1 MDRQQQLL
9 QDGQALGVCAKI
21 QTIDDNKG
29 WWQKSQQYQRSN
41 GRSIG
46 KIILALAATLI
57 GARFLLNAWDGMQY
71 KKVCMAG
78 AVTLDTM
85 SYPSVQ
91 SIPRFK

>member
-1 MDRQQQLL
+1 MGRQQQLL

-29 WWQKSQQYQRSN
+29 WWQYQRSN

-46 KIILALAATLI
+46 KIILALAAMLI

-85 SYPSVQ
+85 NYSSVQ